1 MTKKFIY
8 VLTIISAILTLS
20 GCAQQN
26 KPDFKKAPVNLKD
39 FLANIN
45 SDENGYENYE
55 STEESVIV
63 ETITGN
69 EDNPESDDDNK
80 NLTND
85 FKNDYFSVKASDVWK
100 IDYSDD
106 YSCCYVFAD
115 PETDEESSV
124 YVSIFFT
131 YQGGSEYTE
140 LDEYVDIVKEINDA
154 DYKMIAEKEST
165 FAGYKNKELFY
176 EIYIDDTTQL
186 YSRLMHIQTK
196 EHLYPITIIYQNKEP
211 AKHIQLAI
219 DRLLE
224 GLSIT

>member
-20 GCAQQN
+20 GCTQQN

-45 SDENGYENYE
+45 SNENYE
-55 STEESVIV
+55 GTEDFEIV
-63 ETITGN
+63 ETVTGN
-69 EDNPESDDDNK
+69 EDVPVSDDGSQNP
-80 NLTND
+80 TNN
-85 FKNDYFSVKASDVWK
+85 FKNDYFSIKASDIWK

-106 YSCCYVFAD
+106 YSCSYVFAD

-140 LDEYVDIVKEINDA
+140 LDEYVDIVKEVNDA

>member
-1 MTKKFIY
+1 M
-8 VLTIISAILTLS
+8 V
-20 GCAQQN
+20 
-26 KPDFKKAPVNLKD
+26 
-39 FLANIN
+39 
-45 SDENGYENYE
+45 
-55 STEESVIV
+55 EETV
-63 ETITGN
+63 TGN
-69 EDNPESDDDNK
+69 EDIPESDDSNETT
-80 NLTND
+80 TNY

-100 IDYSDD
+100 IDRSDN
-106 YSCCYVFAD
+106 YSCSYVFAD

-131 YQGGSEYTE
+131 YQGGYEYTE

-154 DYKMIAEKEST
+154 DYKMIDEKEST

-176 EIYIDDTTQL
+176 ELYIDDTTQL
-186 YSRLMHIQTK
+186 YSHLMHIQTK

-211 AKHIQLAI
+211 AKHIKLAI

>member
-1 MTKKFIY
+1 MIKRFVYIT
-8 VLTIISAILTLS
+8 TIISAILTLS
-20 GCAQQN
+20 GCMQHN
-26 KPDFKKAPVNLKD
+26 KPDIEKAPGRLKD

-45 SDENGYENYE
+45 SDENYEG
-55 STEESVIV
+55 TEDFEIV
-63 ETITGN
+63 ETVTGN
-69 EDNPESDDDNK
+69 EDIPESDDDNQ
-80 NLTND
+80 NPTND
-85 FKNDYFSVKASDVWK
+85 FKNDYFSVKASDIWK

-106 YSCCYVFAD
+106 YSCSYVFAD

-165 FAGYKNKELFY
+165 YKGYKNKELFY
-176 EIYIDDTTQL
+176 ELYIDDTTQL

-211 AKHIQLAI
+211 AKHIKLAI